1 MSPNIQVIV
10 NSNRQFQDELVGSIA
25 QSYPDIKPKIIV
37 RKALDAF
44 QTTMLVVSSVNLL
57 VNIIRLILDLKKR
70 HPNTEIEVELL
81 SGKKSRSLKITTEQS
96 LDVNEVIKDFM
107 GENKDALEG

>member
-1 MSPNIQVIV
+1 MSPNIQVTV
-10 NSNRQFQDELVGSIA
+10 NSNRQFQRELEVSIA
-25 QSYPDIKPKIIV
+25 QNYPDIKPEIIV

-57 VNIIRLILDLKKR
+57 VNIIRLILDLKR
-70 HPNTEIEVELL
+70 QHPNTEIEIGLL

-107 GENKDALEG
+107 GENQGALED